1 MSPTYRNP
9 VINQN
14 FFFFSLSLPLYLRFP
29 PGTLDPQRNLHFK
42 CTLRKHKSNRKPRTP
57 FTTKQLL
64 DLENKFKNKQYLSIA
79 ERAQFSQK
87 LDLSETQVKIW
98 FQNR

>member
-1 MSPTYRNP
+1 MAIIRTIYGPYQST
-9 VINQN
+9 INQN
-14 FFFFSLSLPLYLRFP
+14 LFFSFP
-29 PGTLDPQRNLHFK
+29 ENLEPQRGPIFK
-42 CTLRKHKSNRKPRTP
+42 CALRKHKSNRKPRTP

-64 DLENKFKNKQYLSIA
+64 DLENKFKTKQYLSIA